1 MEIQDSPWLEAAPN
15 GKMARGGG
23 VWGIAGARSLASPG
37 VRGEQGLSRSRGSR
51 AGFSNSPSV
60 SRPFAQGPS

>member
-23 VWGIAGARSLASPG
+23 VGGDSGGQEPGQPWGER
-37 VRGEQGLSRSRGSR
+37 
-51 AGFSNSPSV
+51 
-60 SRPFAQGPS
+60 